1 MRHAEYDDIAAEYA
15 ASKQLPF
22 RLVVEA
28 PGLFRLAG
36 DVKGKSLLDLACGD
50 GTFSRAFAR
59 RGAKPVVGVDLSDAM
74 IEQARAAERAA
85 PLGIAYRQGDAAVLG
100 EIGTF
105 DLVSAAYLFNY
116 AKDRSQLFA
125 FARTVYA
132 NLKPGGRLIAYN
144 DNPLTP
150 EDGYVS
156 HTEFGFVRSVERP
169 RREGS
174 VVRYQF
180 GTWGFDNFWLS
191 PATYGQVFAEAGLAD
206 FRFVPAIADLAG
218 RPDAA
223 LWQRFVETSPIIGL
237 EARRPLSP

>member
-28 PGLFRLAG
+28 PSLFRLAG
-36 DVKGKSLLDLACGD
+36 EVKGRSLLDLACGD

-59 RGAKPVVGVDLSDAM
+59 RGAKPVVGIDLSDAM
-74 IEQARAAERAA
+74 VERARAAERAN
-85 PLGIAYRQGDAAVLG
+85 PLGIDYRQGDAASLG
-100 EIGTF
+100 VIGAF

-116 AKDRSQLFA
+116 AKDRSHLLA
-125 FARTVYA
+125 FARTVQA
-132 NLKPGGRLIAYN
+132 NLKHGGRLIAYN

-156 HTEFGFVRSVERP
+156 HADFGFIRSIERP

-180 GTWGFDNFWLS
+180 GSWGFDNFWLS
-191 PATYGQVFAEAGLAD
+191 PTTYEQVFAEAGLVD
-206 FRFVPAIADLAG
+206 FRFVPASADLIG
-218 RPDAA
+218 RQDSS
-223 LWQRFVETSPIIGL
+223 LWQRFIDTCPIIGL
-237 EARRPLSP
+237 EARRP

>member
-1 MRHAEYDDIAAEYA
+1 MRHAEYDDIAAEYT

-28 PGLFRLAG
+28 PSLFRLAG
-36 DVKGKSLLDLACGD
+36 DVAGKSLLDLACGD

-59 RGAKPVVGVDLSDAM
+59 RGAKPVLGIDLSDAM
-74 IEQARAAERAA
+74 VERARDAERGM
-85 PLGIAYRQGDAAVLG
+85 PLEINYRQGDAATLG
-100 EIGTF
+100 AVGAF

-116 AKDRSQLFA
+116 AKDRSQLLA
-125 FARTVYA
+125 FARTVHA
-132 NLKPGGRLIAYN
+132 NLKSGGRLIAYN

-150 EDGYVS
+150 EDDYVS
-156 HTEFGFVRSVERP
+156 HAEFGFERTVERP

-180 GTWGFDNFWLS
+180 GSWGFDNFWLP
-191 PATYGQVFAEAGLAD
+191 PATYEEVFAEAGLAD
-206 FRFVPAIADLAG
+206 FRFVPASADLAG

-223 LWQRFVETSPIIGL
+223 LWQRFLEACPIIGL
-237 EARRPLSP
+237 EARKA